1 MTDHNFKRIETIVL
15 AELGKLNPYLT
26 YHSVQHTIDVLEQAQ
41 RIAKAEGIDDP
52 HQILLLKY
60 AALFHDTGFLYIYAN
75 HEEKGCDLFLEM
87 TKDLKLAKADND
99 TVIGLIMSTK
109 IPQQPENLLQQV
121 ICDADLDY
129 LGRDDF
135 FTIGNE
141 LRKEFLHYKIVAN
154 DEQWEQLQ
162 LKFLNGHHYHTKSSQ
177 LLREPVKQ
185 AHLVKL
191 MQ

>member
-41 RIAKAEGIDDP
+41 RIAAAEGIDDP
-52 HQILLLKY
+52 HQFLLLKY

-75 HEEKGCDLFLEM
+75 HEEKGCELFLEM
-87 TKDLKLAKADND
+87 TRDLKFSKADND

-109 IPQQPENLLQQV
+109 IPQQPKNLLQQV

-141 LRKEFLHYKIVAN
+141 LRKEFLHYKIVSS

-162 LKFLNGHHYHTKSSQ
+162 LKFLNSHQYHTRSSQ

-185 AHLVKL
+185 AHLAKL
-191 MQ
+191 ME